1 MQELRSEM
9 EYSQHTDEAVRSQ
22 IEEAD
27 RRFGEAIARG
37 DAEGAARE
45 VYSEDAVI
53 LPPGADIVRGRD
65 NIIDF
70 WRSAAS
76 ELSLERADLST
87 VELTQAGG
95 FVHQIGRARLVAGG
109 QEIQGKYTMLWT
121 QEGGRWKWH
130 VDCWNL
136 NS

>member
-1 MQELRSEM
+1 MQELRHAS
-9 EYSQHTDEAVRSQ
+9 RSQ
-22 IEEAD
+22 AAVDDNIRSEIEQAD

-65 NIIDF
+65 DIVGF
-70 WRSAAS
+70 WRDAAS
-76 ELSLERADLST
+76 ALKLERADLTT
-87 VELTQAGG
+87 VELHRAGD
-95 FVHQIGRARLVAGG
+95 FVHQIGRASLVLGG
-109 QEIQGKYTMLWT
+109 QEVHGKYTVLWK

>member
-1 MQELRSEM
+1 MQELRNAGSSQAAVDEDIRSE
-9 EYSQHTDEAVRSQ
+9 
-22 IEEAD
+22 IEQAD

-65 NIIDF
+65 NIVSF
-70 WRSAAS
+70 WRDAARDM
-76 ELSLERADLST
+76 SLEKVELST
-87 VELTQAGG
+87 VELQQAGD
-95 FVHQIGRARLVAGG
+95 FVHQVGRALLVAGG
-109 QEIQGKYTMLWT
+109 QEIRGKYTVLWKR
-121 QEGGRWKWH
+121 EDGRWKWH
-130 VDCWNL
+130 IDCWNT